1 MFLLHACCV
10 QARSKSSAVHN
21 PQPYP
26 QPFYTSFTP
35 SPSPSVTYE
44 QNTCVDYRITTE
56 NESGP
61 ESDYRNVWDPWEEY
75 EQKTDLLSADF
86 VEHSTQLIVESIT
99 NIDSGLHESHN
110 TNAHSV
116 LPPTTTTTLI
126 PTITAPPPLSPP
138 PPPSVQVSI
147 STFHPLP
154 SVESNTNFIEST
166 PQRPPQPRS
175 PPPPPLPPPRSPS
188 PPHIPL
194 PVENQC
200 SYANNNSTTDF
211 PPRIQTPPLTHQTYA
226 QPHEFEPLPCT
237 VANESILH
245 PNDNGLHN
253 NDRDVSTSS
262 CLTCLKHLSICRF
275 SI

>member
-1 MFLLHACCV
+1 M
-10 QARSKSSAVHN
+10 HN

-35 SPSPSVTYE
+35 SPSVTYE
-44 QNTCVDYRITTE
+44 QNTYVDYRITTTE

-75 EQKTDLLSADF
+75 EQNTDLPSADH

-116 LPPTTTTTLI
+116 LPPTTTTTILF
-126 PTITAPPPLSPP
+126 PTITPPPIQLSIP
-138 PPPSVQVSI
+138 
-147 STFHPLP
+147 TFHHPSP
-154 SVESNTNFIEST
+154 SVESNTNFVEMNSAPERP
-166 PQRPPQPRS
+166 PQPQPRS
-175 PPPPPLPPPRSPS
+175 PPPPLLPPPRSPS
-188 PPHIPL
+188 PQYI

-200 SYANNNSTTDF
+200 SYANNNSAIDI
-211 PPRIQTPPLTHQTYA
+211 PPRIQTPPHTHQIYA

-245 PNDNGLHN
+245 PNDNGSHN
-253 NDRDVSTSS
+253 NDGDVSTSS
-262 CLTCLKHLSICRF
+262 CLTCLNICQIVVLVFNSICTQRSYTF
-275 SI
+275 TCDFDKTVSYTT